1 MARSTSLKPWKT
13 LGTRELFV
21 AEPWVRLSVQQVL
34 LPDGKVVNDYYQ
46 IKLSEY
52 VVIFAWTTDGKVILE
67 RLYKHGIGKVT
78 ITLPE
83 GRIEENED
91 TLDAAKRELLEET
104 GYASEDWQGLGS
116 YFCSANYG
124 CGKVHMFVAKDAH
137 RIAEP
142 RSEDLEQM
150 EVILMQPKEII
161 EAIHHGEISAL
172 GVVAAIAIAMNPTFI
187 TPEAGK

>member
-52 VVIFAWTTDGKVILE
+52 VVIFAWTPDGKVILE

-83 GRIEENED
+83 GRIEEHED
-91 TLDAAKRELLEET
+91 TLDAA
-104 GYASEDWQGLGS
+104 DNWQGLGS
-116 YFCSANYG
+116 FACSANYG

-137 RIAEP
+137 WIAEP
-142 RSEDLEQM
+142 HSGDLEQM
-150 EVILMQPKEII
+150 EVILMQPNEIV
-161 EAIHHGEISAL
+161 EAIHQGEISAL